1 MTVVKEQVVEMV
13 ERLPDDFTIDD
24 ILDEIYFKSQVD
36 AGLKELDEGKV
47 ISHEEVERR
56 LSKWITA

>member
-1 MTVVKEQVVEMV
+1 MTVIKEQVLEMV
-13 ERLPDDFTIDD
+13 KRLPDNFSIDD

-36 AGLKELDEGKV
+36 AGLQELDEGKG

-56 LSKWITA
+56 LSKWTTA

>member
-1 MTVVKEQVVEMV
+1 VTVVKEQVVKMV

>member
-13 ERLPDDFTIDD
+13 ERLPDDSTIDD

>member
-1 MTVVKEQVVEMV
+1 MTVVKEQVVKMV

>member
-1 MTVVKEQVVEMV
+1 MTVIKEQVLEMV
-13 ERLPDDFTIDD
+13 ERLPDDFTLDD

-47 ISHEEVERR
+47 IPHEEVERR
-56 LSKWITA
+56 LSKWTTA

>member
-1 MTVVKEQVVEMV
+1 VTVVKEQVVEMV

>member
-1 MTVVKEQVVEMV
+1 VTVIKEQVLDMV
-13 ERLPDDFTIDD
+13 ARLPDDFTLDD

-56 LSKWITA
+56 LSKWTNA